1 MRREGLR
8 LGKDGK
14 KCEDVDECAEGTAK
28 CESGCRNLDPRTT
41 GMPYVCSCPDG
52 LAVDPADQ
60 YRCVSEARSHP
71 LQRVGCVIS
80 SILERQPACHVCHDL
95 AAPKRAA
102 ICLRMPWCPGRR
114 PRRPVPQHRPGG
126 PHALEPIS
134 LHTIQRLKPK
144 GDWSYCEDAHPGSD
158 SVIFFAC
165 R

>member
-60 YRCVSEARSHP
+60 YHCVSEARSHP
-71 LQRVGCVIS
+71 LQRVGCTIFR
-80 SILERQPACHVCHDL
+80 IFE
-95 AAPKRAA
+95 RAA
-102 ICLRMPWCPGRR
+102 
-114 PRRPVPQHRPGG
+114 
-126 PHALEPIS
+126 S
-134 LHTIQRLKPK
+134 L
-144 GDWSYCEDAHPGSD
+144 SYQS
-158 SVIFFAC
+158 
-165 R
+165 